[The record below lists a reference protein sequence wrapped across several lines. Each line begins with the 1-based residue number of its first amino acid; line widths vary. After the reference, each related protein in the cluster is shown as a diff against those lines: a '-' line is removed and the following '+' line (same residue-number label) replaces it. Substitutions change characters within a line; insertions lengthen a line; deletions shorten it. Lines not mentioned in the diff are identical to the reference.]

1 MFKHRGRLFV
11 HPAFQGRLMFRM
23 TAYWAVYHVVL
34 FHLLFLFG
42 LFSQLIS
49 ASVDAPSV
57 TMLQRYRSFALD
69 HVSIPVCFLVTL
81 PLFLRYTLR
90 FSHRLVGPFI
100 RFRDVMTEMVQGKRV
115 PEITLRRSDLPGDFL
130 DAFNALIKQW
140 NERRPDAPE
149 SHADQLELA
158 GTR

>member
-34 FHLLFLFG
+34 FHLLFVFN
-42 LFSQLIS
+42 LFSELIS
-49 ASVDAPSV
+49 AAVGAPSA
-57 TMLQRYRSFALD
+57 TILQRYSNFALD

-81 PLFLRYTLR
+81 PIFLRYTLR

-100 RFRDVMTEMVQGKRV
+100 RFRDVMTDMVQGKRV
-115 PEITLRRSDLPGDFL
+115 QEITLRRSDLPSDL
-130 DAFNALIKQW
+130 LAAFNTLIKQW
-140 NERRPDAPE
+140 NARSGDAPE

-158 GTR
+158 ET